1 MKKVIATLIAVMVL
15 VASFA
20 TVTAFAAPSPSAKP
34 TFKVEVTTYSTGE
47 ATEGT
52 YTSLE
57 DGSIQLDKAEDTD
70 KTFTG
75 WVINV
80 IDEQGNAVAAV
91 EGVDYVVVS
100 GSLDD
105 ETLVIKPLTDLVIKE
120 TYDVEVEDETKP
132 EGDEND
138 SEESPETGSK
148 ALASVAVLTM
158 LSLAGAVAVKKVR
171 V

>member
-34 TFKVEVTTYSTGE
+34 EYKIEITTYSTGE

-52 YTSLE
+52 YTTLE
-57 DGSIQLDKAEDTD
+57 DGSIQLDKAEDAEG
-70 KTFTG
+70 TFKG

-80 IDEQGNAVAAV
+80 IDDQGNAVAAV
-91 EGVDYVVVS
+91 EGVDYVVIS
-100 GSLDD
+100 GSLEDG
-105 ETLVIKPLTDLVIKE
+105 TLVIKPLTDLVIKE
-120 TYDVEVEDETKP
+120 TYDVADAEDEKP
-132 EGDEND
+132 AGDEND

-171 V
+171 A